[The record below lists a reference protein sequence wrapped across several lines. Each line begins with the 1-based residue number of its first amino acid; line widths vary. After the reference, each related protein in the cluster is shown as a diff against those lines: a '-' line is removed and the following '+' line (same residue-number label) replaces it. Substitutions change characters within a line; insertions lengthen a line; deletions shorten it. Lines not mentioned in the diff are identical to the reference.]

1 MKQQTVAIYP
11 GSFDPVTNGH
21 LDLIERASKLF
32 GHLVVAI
39 LLNPEKDGPFFPVP
53 ERVEMLKEVVGHLPN
68 VEVDTFKGLL
78 VDYARRKDARVI
90 VRGIR
95 AVSDYEY
102 ELQMALMNRQ
112 LAPDL
117 ETVFMLPAQAYSY
130 LSSHLVREVA
140 SLGGSIKE
148 LVPPTVEA
156 RIRAKVGS

>member
-1 MKQQTVAIYP
+1 
-11 GSFDPVTNGH
+11 SS
-21 LDLIERASKLF
+21 DLLAFE
-32 GHLVVAI
+32 
-39 LLNPEKDGPFFPVP
+39 
-53 ERVEMLKEVVGHLPN
+53 
-68 VEVDTFKGLL
+68 GLL
-78 VDYARRKDARVI
+78 VDF
-90 VRGIR
+90 
-95 AVSDYEY
+95 AVSVGAQAIIRGLRAATDFEY